1 MMPNITRGGRVA
13 GLLSYLVGEG
23 RSNEHSNPH
32 VVAGHDVMLQASPA
46 GELSIDDALDLA
58 NLLDQ
63 PRKVFGTSIMVPVR
77 EWDDDLGQ
85 HVKVGEKEGH
95 VWHASLSLNSGEGPL
110 SDHQWQ
116 LIANDFV
123 SEMGFVDVD
132 GAESCRWVAV
142 RHGLSKNGNDHIHI
156 AVNLVREDGRRQPV
170 HNDFQRSQE
179 VVNGLE
185 KKYGLV
191 VLESREEEREGLRG
205 YTPKEQARA
214 TRSNAPVIGRDELRR
229 RLRAAAETSTSERE
243 FLSKTRDSRLLVR
256 PRFGK
261 DDTTKVVG
269 FSVALVP
276 DIVDGKRENPA
287 WFAPSKLDS
296 NLGLGQ
302 LRDRWS
308 STPESEADA
317 LPVWIERGSATRAG
331 ELDVRERIKLETMSP
346 ESVRQLNAIANQI
359 VVPDRQAGYD
369 RYAAVHLSGAF
380 AQASLYFEKD
390 KHGPLAGASELFAR
404 QSQRAKY
411 TSQDPQRRALQS
423 AALGA
428 NAAYTARLV
437 ARATG
442 ADSVT
447 GWTAVFKQLNR
458 IGRAV
463 EGAQRARGNL
473 AAAAATATAVTRAVA
488 SFEAAVQKGTTA
500 RPARQVPVAPRARI
514 HNNPTTN
521 RGNDT
526 GAGRD

>member
-1 MMPNITRGGRVA
+1 MMPNITRGGRAA
-13 GLLSYLVGEG
+13 GLMSYLVGEG
-23 RSNEHSNPH
+23 RSNEHSDPH
-32 VVAGHDVMLQASPA
+32 VVAGHDVMVQAAPA
-46 GELSIDDALDLA
+46 GELNMDDAFDLA

-77 EWDDDLGQ
+77 EWDEELGK

-95 VWHASLSLNSGEGPL
+95 IWHASLSLNSGEGPL
-110 SDHQWQ
+110 TDNQWQ
-116 LIANDFV
+116 SIANDFV
-123 SEMGFVDVD
+123 SEMGFVDPD

-142 RHGLSKNGNDHIHI
+142 RHGVSKNGNDHIHI
-156 AVNLVREDGRRQPV
+156 AVNLVREDGSKQPV
-170 HNDFQRSQE
+170 HNDFRRSQKI
-179 VVNGLE
+179 VNGLE

-191 VLESREEEREGLRG
+191 VLESREQEREGLRG
-205 YTPKEQARA
+205 HTPKEQARA
-214 TRSNAPVIGRDELRR
+214 DRTNAPVVHRDEARR
-229 RLRAAAETSTSERE
+229 RLRAAAETSTSERD
-243 FLSKTRDSRLLVR
+243 FLSKTRDSRLLIR
-256 PRFGK
+256 PRFAK
-261 DDTTKVVG
+261 NDTTKVVG

-276 DIVDGKRENPA
+276 DVVDGKRENPI

-302 LRDRWS
+302 LRTRWS
-308 STPESEADA
+308 STPETEAAA
-317 LPVWIERGSATRAG
+317 LPVWVERGKAQRLG
-331 ELDVRERIKLETMSP
+331 EHDVRERIKLEPMSA

-390 KHGPLAGASELFAR
+390 KHGPIADASEAFAR
-404 QSQRAKY
+404 YSQRAQY
-411 TSQDPQRRALQS
+411 STRDPHRRAQQL

-442 ADSVT
+442 TDPVT
-447 GWTAVFKQLNR
+447 GWTAVFKQLDR

-463 EGAQRARGNL
+463 EGAQRARGDL
-473 AAAAATATAVTRAVA
+473 TAAAATATAVTRAVA
-488 SFEAAVQKGTTA
+488 SFEAATQDTA
-500 RPARQVPVAPRARI
+500 TQRPSRQGDAAPRVRI
-514 HNNPTTN
+514 HTN
-521 RGNDT
+521 RTSGRDT